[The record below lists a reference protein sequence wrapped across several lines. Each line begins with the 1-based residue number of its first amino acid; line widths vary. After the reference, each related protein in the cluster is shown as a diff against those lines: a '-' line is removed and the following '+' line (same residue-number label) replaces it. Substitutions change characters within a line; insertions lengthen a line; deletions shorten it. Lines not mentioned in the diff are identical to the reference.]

1 MHGWKATAP
10 AALLVWALSV
20 FPPPALGADNTA
32 LGGIGGLDNG
42 TLTGGDGSGE
52 ARISLFA
59 VDLALVKQARDL
71 SGTVLPDGAP
81 VSPGQELY
89 FVLYVDNPADVA
101 AADLRITECKT
112 CHHMLQPGDHVMK
125 PCHDCHRHKA
135 TDPDPPKTKQ
145 ALHTRCIGCHEYTVA
160 SGMQAGPGKKKC
172 KLCHVK

>member
-1 MHGWKATAP
+1 MRFIILMIALASLWPGYTM
-10 AALLVWALSV
+10 AACLSIPDDKLVIRFDSK
-20 FPPPALGADNTA
+20 LGDVT
-32 LGGIGGLDNG
+32 
-42 TLTGGDGSGE
+42 
-52 ARISLFA
+52 FA
-59 VDLALVKQARDL
+59 HKKH
-71 SGTVLPDGAP
+71 
-81 VSPGQELY
+81 
-89 FVLYVDNPADVA
+89 
-101 AADLRITECKT
+101 ADLRITECKT